1 MATTGEMLAR
11 LRGAKGLNQ
20 LQLGE
25 VSGVR
30 NTSISSMELGK
41 TQPREETLLRL
52 LDALEVVGEERRAV
66 LRSWVAD
73 LAPRVAAEVF
83 AEPRRRRARWVRHGA
98 S

>member
-1 MATTGEMLAR
+1 MSTGEMLAR

-30 NTSISSMELGK
+30 NTSISKMEADQ
-41 TQPREETLLRL
+41 TVPREETLLRL

-83 AEPRRRRARWVRHGA
+83 AEPRQRRARWVRRA
-98 S
+98 SA